1 MRDSTCCKC
10 EHCKNLESVDDY
22 LRIEFA
28 LNRYCTEQP
37 ICDYC
42 PIKKFVPICGRGW
55 HIASNGNI
63 KQQDAAMLIFIG
75 AKMLKE
81 DEPHYEK

>member
-1 MRDSTCCKC
+1 MTNEYMISQ
-10 EHCKNLESVDDY
+10 
-22 LRIEFA
+22 
-28 LNRYCTEQP
+28 YCNEQP

-55 HIASNGNI
+55 HVAMDGNV
-63 KQQDAAMLIFIG
+63 KQQEAAMLIFIG